1 MEVYVNHQLQQ
12 TEEETTLIQLL
23 HKLGFEE
30 PGGLAIAINDEV
42 VPKAKWNDYSLR
54 PDDHITLIRA
64 TQGG

>member
-1 MEVYVNHQLQQ
+1 MEVHVNHQLQQ
-12 TEEETTLIQLL
+12 TEEGTTLSQLL

-30 PGGLAIAINDEV
+30 SRGLAIAINDQV
-42 VPKAKWNDYSLR
+42 VPKTEWDDYALR